1 MLTKNKVKQI
11 RLLSLKKFRQKHGLF
26 IVEGEKAVSE
36 FYNAKWSFNALYSV
50 EDKEDSRFI
59 TIGKSMMSK
68 ITQLS
73 TPSPV
78 LGVFKIRKMK
88 KDPFTGFSLAID
100 SIKDPGNLG
109 NIIRLCDWFGVEHL
123 YCSKGSVDFFNPKTI
138 QSSMGSL
145 TRVNCHF
152 CDLDIFLEKYPN
164 TIYGATLNGE
174 DFNNISMIS
183 PGILVLGNESN
194 GISSKI
200 INLLTKQITIPSSSE
215 NNHIESINVS
225 SAAAILLS
233 KLNK

>member
-1 MLTKNKVKQI
+1 MLTKSKVKQI
-11 RLLSLKKFRQKHGLF
+11 RLLSLKKYRQKSGLF
-26 IVEGEKAVSE
+26 IVEGEKTVSE
-36 FYNAKWSFNALYSV
+36 FYNEKWSCDVIYTT
-50 EDKEDSRFI
+50 EDIVDLKYTSI
-59 TIGKSMMSK
+59 SKLSMSK

-78 LGVFKIRKMK
+78 LGIFKIRKMK
-88 KDPFTGFSLAID
+88 RDDFTGFSLAID

-145 TRVNCHF
+145 ARVNCHF

-200 INLLTKQITIPSSSE
+200 INLLTKQITIPSSSK